1 MPALLALSASLMWGA
16 ADFLGGSLSRRMPA
30 LAVYGLSQVVGLAA
44 LLVFATAT
52 GAWDAD
58 PAFWPWAIGAGVL
71 GIVSMVTF
79 YAALAIG
86 PMGIIS
92 PLVALSVLIPVG
104 YGLLR
109 GEQPASIAMV
119 GILVAVV
126 GVLLAS
132 GPELSGG
139 QSPRALVL
147 AGTSALAFG
156 VIVIFMA
163 EGSQYSATMTVTGMR
178 ITALTC
184 LLCVAIWAR
193 SIGNPGSRDILP
205 LVAIG
210 IMDAAA
216 NVAFGMAT
224 ALGMLAT
231 VSVLAALYPV
241 VTAVLAAIV
250 LRERLKPV
258 QYIGVTGAILGVVMI
273 SAGA

>member
-1 MPALLALSASLMWGA
+1 MGALLALSASLMWGA
-16 ADFLGGSLSRRMPA
+16 ADFLGGALSRRMPA

-44 LLVFATAT
+44 LIVFATAT

-109 GEQPASIAMV
+109 GEQPAGIAMV

-163 EGSQYSATMTVTGMR
+163 EGSKYSATMTVTGMR
-178 ITALTC
+178 ITAVTC
-184 LLCVAIWAR
+184 LMCAAVWAR
-193 SIGNPGSRDILP
+193 SVGNPTSRDILP

-210 IMDAAA
+210 IFDAAA

-258 QYIGVTGAILGVVMI
+258 QYIGVTGAIIGVVMI